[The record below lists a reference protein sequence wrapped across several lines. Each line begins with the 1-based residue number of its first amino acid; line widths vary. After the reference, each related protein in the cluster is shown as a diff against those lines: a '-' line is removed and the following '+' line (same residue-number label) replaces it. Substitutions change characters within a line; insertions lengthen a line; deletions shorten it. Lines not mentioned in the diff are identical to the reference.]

1 MSNHEVTSNKKTQFS
16 AKELRDFGLI
26 MAVMLIIMFGFV
38 LPWIFSYS
46 TPYWPFIAAFVFAVV
61 ALLRPVLLGPVNRIW
76 LKISD
81 VLGWIN
87 TRLVMGVMFFLLIAP
102 IGLLMRLIG
111 KDTLSKKL
119 SDEQASYRVITKV
132 RDKKHLEKPF

>member
-1 MSNHEVTSNKKTQFS
+1 M
-16 AKELRDFGLI
+16 
-26 MAVMLIIMFGFV
+26 
-38 LPWIFSYS
+38 
-46 TPYWPFIAAFVFAVV
+46 FAVA
-61 ALLRPVLLGPVNRIW
+61 ALVHPVLLGPVNSVW

-102 IGLLMRLIG
+102 IGIIMRLFG
-111 KDTLSKKL
+111 KDTLGNKL
-119 SDEQASYRVITKV
+119 SEDQTSYRITTKV

>member
-1 MSNHEVTSNKKTQFS
+1 MNNHHSESSEAAQYTPK
-16 AKELRDFGLI
+16 ALRDFGLI

-38 LPWIFSYS
+38 LPLLFGYS
-46 TPYWPFIAAFVFAVV
+46 TPYWPFIAAFIFAVV
-61 ALLRPVLLGPVNRIW
+61 ALIRPVLLAPVNRVW

-87 TRLVMGVMFFLLIAP
+87 TRLVMGIMFFLLIAP
-102 IGLLMRLIG
+102 IGLLMRLFG
-111 KDTLSKKL
+111 KDTLSKEL
-119 SDEQASYRVITKV
+119 SDQQKSYRIITKV

>member
-1 MSNHEVTSNKKTQFS
+1 MSKDLIIQAEKPKYTE
-16 AKELRDFGLI
+16 KELRDFGLI
-26 MAVMLIIMFGFV
+26 MAGMLILMFGFV

-46 TPYWPFIAAFVFAVV
+46 IPYWPFIAAVVFAVV
-61 ALLRPVLLGPVNRIW
+61 ALLHPVLLGPVNSVW

-81 VLGWIN
+81 VLGWVN

-102 IGLLMRLIG
+102 IGIIMRLFG
-111 KDTLSKKL
+111 KDTLNNKL
-119 SDEQASYRVITKV
+119 SEEQASYRIITKV